1 MAETEAGFHEE
12 ERARL
17 RVLALGP
24 CKQACL
30 LLGEFAYTAF
40 RAQLKTNVDAAGLKA
55 RNEFYES
62 DKLRH
67 LDDVAQASA
76 SASFEAQLD
85 EQLGALTAK
94 HVPAAQD
101 WGLATVKR
109 CMEGCVA
116 LREPAKI
123 QELCDCIELSSDL
136 PQASACFDASMA
148 LKGLRQPVPDRSRQ
162 PRDS

>member
-1 MAETEAGFHEE
+1 MAETEAGFQEE

-30 LLGEFAYTAF
+30 LLGDFAYTAY
-40 RAQLKTNVDAAGLKA
+40 RAQLSANVDGAGQKA

-67 LDDVAQASA
+67 MDDLTQANA

-109 CMEGCVA
+109 CMQGCVA

-123 QELCDCIELSSDL
+123 QELCDCIELSSNL

-148 LKGLRQPVPDRSRQ
+148 GRRQPVPDRTQS
-162 PRDS
+162 RDS